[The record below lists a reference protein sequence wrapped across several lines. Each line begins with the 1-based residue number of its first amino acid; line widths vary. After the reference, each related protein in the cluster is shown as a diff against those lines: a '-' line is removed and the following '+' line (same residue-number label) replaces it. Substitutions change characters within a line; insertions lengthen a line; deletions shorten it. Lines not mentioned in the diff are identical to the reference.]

1 MLRGYLF
8 IGLSATG
15 FGLMPVIATFAYRDG
30 LTVAT
35 LLFLRFVFAVAV
47 FLPYAARH
55 ARRTA
60 GRARRIC
67 CA

>member
-1 MLRGYLF
+1 MSRGYLF

-35 LLFLRFVFAVAV
+35 LLCLRFALAARSSSPM
-47 FLPYAARH
+47 PYATPGAPAAR
-55 ARRTA
+55 ALPV
-60 GRARRIC
+60 C
-67 CA
+67 CP